1 MTAAGRAG
9 PPALEVEDVSVSY
22 GKFLAVES
30 ATFSVGAGECV
41 AVIGPNGHGKSSMVT
56 ALAGLVRR
64 GGAVRVFGAEL
75 PVANPRAAVRAG
87 LVLVPERR
95 HLYPE
100 LTTRDNIMLG
110 SYIRTRRIRARQAW
124 EDVSGV
130 LDMFPELAR
139 LLDQKA
145 GTLSGGEQQMVALA
159 RAMAAKPRILLLDEP
174 CLGLAES
181 PLTGFTYLSGPTI
194 SLIGVVAAG
203 FAAFRRPGRAVVAGL
218 AIGVA
223 EAMLGGYVSTSYND
237 VLLYAILFGIIIVRP
252 EVLGLKALP

>member
-1 MTAAGRAG
+1 M
-9 PPALEVEDVSVSY
+9 PPAPAALEVEGLSVSY
-22 GKFLAVES
+22 GKFVAVES
-30 ATFSVGAGECV
+30 VTLSVAAGECV

-64 GGAVRVFGAEL
+64 GGVVRVFGQPL
-75 PVANPRAAVRAG
+75 PAGSPGAAVRAG

-110 SYIRTRRIRARQAW
+110 SYSRTRRISARSAW

-145 GTLSGGEQQMVALA
+145 GTLSGGQQQMVALA
-159 RAMAAKPRILLLDEP
+159 RAMAARPRVLLLDEP
-174 CLGLAES
+174 CLGLAEAVARRVYDW
-181 PLTGFTYLSGPTI
+181 LGEMTKTDMTI
-194 SLIGVVAAG
+194 LLVEENPVHALLVAD
-203 FAAFRRPGRAVVAGL
+203 RAVRMYKGL
-218 AIGVA
+218 VEQPGVA
-223 EAMLGGYVSTSYND
+223 SHE
-237 VLLYAILFGIIIVRP
+237 
-252 EVLGLKALP
+252 

>member
-1 MTAAGRAG
+1 MAAGRGG
-9 PPALEVEDVSVSY
+9 PLALEVEGVSVSY

-30 ATFSVGAGECV
+30 ATFSVGSGECV

-56 ALAGLVRR
+56 AIAGLVRR

-75 PVANPRAAVRAG
+75 PVGDPRAAVRAG

-95 HLYPE
+95 HLYPD

-110 SYIRTRRIRARQAW
+110 SYLRTRRIRARQAW

-139 LLDQKA
+139 LLEQRA
-145 GTLSGGEQQMVALA
+145 GTLSGGQQQMVALA

-174 CLGLAES
+174 CLGLAEAVARRVYDW
-181 PLTGFTYLSGPTI
+181 LAAMTGTDMTI
-194 SLIGVVAAG
+194 VLVEENPAHALLVAD
-203 FAAFRRPGRAVVAGL
+203 RAVRMYKGL
-218 AIGVA
+218 V
-223 EAMLGGYVSTSYND
+223 E
-237 VLLYAILFGIIIVRP
+237 RP
-252 EVLGLKALP
+252 EVAAT

>member
-1 MTAAGRAG
+1 MTAAGRVS
-9 PPALEVEDVSVSY
+9 PLALEVEGVSVSY

-30 ATFSVGAGECV
+30 ATFAVGAGECL

-56 ALAGLVRR
+56 AVAGLARR

-75 PVANPRAAVRAG
+75 PVADPRAAVRAG

-110 SYIRTRRIRARQAW
+110 SYMRTRRIRARQAW
-124 EDVSGV
+124 EDVCGV

-139 LLDQKA
+139 LLDQRA
-145 GTLSGGEQQMVALA
+145 GTLSGGQQQMVALA

-174 CLGLAES
+174 CLGLAEAVARRVYDW
-181 PLTGFTYLSGPTI
+181 LGEMTATEMTI
-194 SLIGVVAAG
+194 VLVEENPAHALLVAD
-203 FAAFRRPGRAVVAGL
+203 RAVRMYKGL
-218 AIGVA
+218 VEPLEPAA
-223 EAMLGGYVSTSYND
+223 
-237 VLLYAILFGIIIVRP
+237 
-252 EVLGLKALP
+252 